1 MERAL
6 FQLVKH
12 TSKLCNG
19 VGKGAR
25 HEHIVHVYTIWE
37 RMVSNFMY
45 WVFEFDYNIEC
56 VLTI

>member
-6 FQLVKH
+6 FKLVKH

-25 HEHIVHVYTIWE
+25 HKHILHVFTIFGG
-37 RMVSNFMY
+37 NGFK
-45 WVFEFDYNIEC
+45 FH
-56 VLTI
+56 VLGI

>member
-6 FQLVKH
+6 FKLVKH

-25 HEHIVHVYTIWE
+25 HEHIVHVFTILGE
-37 RMVSNFMY
+37 NGFKISCTGYLNL
-45 WVFEFDYNIEC
+45 I
-56 VLTI
+56 II